1 MEVDTE
7 GGSEGR
13 EEEKKGGGGRMS
25 RGQRAEEEESA
36 STAGPRRKIL
46 EEGTTPEIP
55 GPRNRISAKHIDLIY
70 KTSSLMRNKW
80 RGRELVLNHKTP
92 ALLRLR

>member
-1 MEVDTE
+1 MDGGTDRGE
-7 GGSEGR
+7 GA
-13 EEEKKGGGGRMS
+13 
-25 RGQRAEEEESA
+25 AEEYA
-36 STAGPRRKIL
+36 STSSPLRKIL
-46 EEGTTPEIP
+46 EEKNDSGDPDKE
-55 GPRNRISAKHIDLIY
+55 SHLSEHIDLIY